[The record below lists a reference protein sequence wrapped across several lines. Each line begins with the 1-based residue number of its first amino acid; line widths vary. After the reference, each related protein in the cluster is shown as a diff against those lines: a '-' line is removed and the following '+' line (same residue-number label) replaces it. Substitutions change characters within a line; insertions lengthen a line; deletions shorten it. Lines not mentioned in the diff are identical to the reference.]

1 MNSKR
6 VTIAWLASILLLVV
20 FAGLSWLDL
29 ELTPEAGAQKFEISG
44 YQVFPIISALLLLQG
59 AALLSSVLI
68 PVAVGRAI
76 AGLMVP
82 IMLAH
87 GFYVV
92 VGLQSN
98 LQNAVAVQ
106 IIEITGV
113 AGIASQAEFV
123 EFAGDTYLWVGYLLS
138 VAVNLAVLLTKA
150 LSRAQL
156 SRTRPNRQEIIDE
169 LDLWETQ
176 K

>member
-6 VTIAWLASILLLVV
+6 ITVAWLVSILLLVV

-59 AALLSSVLI
+59 AALLSSVLT

-76 AGLMVP
+76 SVLMVP

-87 GFYVV
+87 AIFVV

-106 IIEITGV
+106 ISEITGV
-113 AGIASQAEFV
+113 AGIASQAQFV

-138 VAVNLAVLLTKA
+138 IVVNLAVLLTRAVSK
-150 LSRAQL
+150 AQL
-156 SRTRPNRQEIIDE
+156 SKTRQSREEIIDE

>member
-6 VTIAWLASILLLVV
+6 ITVAWLVSILLLVV

-59 AALLSSVLI
+59 AALLSSVLT

-76 AGLMVP
+76 SVLMVP

-87 GFYVV
+87 AIFVV

-106 IIEITGV
+106 ISEITGV
-113 AGIASQAEFV
+113 AGIASQAQFV

-138 VAVNLAVLLTKA
+138 IVVNLAVLLTKA
-150 LSRAQL
+150 VSKAQL
-156 SRTRPNRQEIIDE
+156 SKTRHNREEIIDE

>member
-6 VTIAWLASILLLVV
+6 ITVAWLVSILLLVV

-59 AALLSSVLI
+59 AALLSSVLT

-76 AGLMVP
+76 SVLMVP

-87 GFYVV
+87 AIFVV

-106 IIEITGV
+106 ISEITGV

-123 EFAGDTYLWVGYLLS
+123 EFAGDTFLWVGYLLS
-138 VAVNLAVLLTKA
+138 IVVNLAVLLTRAVSK
-150 LSRAQL
+150 AQL
-156 SRTRPNRQEIIDE
+156 SKTRQSREEIIDE

>member
-6 VTIAWLASILLLVV
+6 ITVAWLVSILLLVV

-59 AALLSSVLI
+59 AALLSSVLT

-76 AGLMVP
+76 SVLMVP

-87 GFYVV
+87 AIFVV

-106 IIEITGV
+106 ISEITGV
-113 AGIASQAEFV
+113 AGIASQAQFV

-138 VAVNLAVLLTKA
+138 IVVNLAVLLTKA
-150 LSRAQL
+150 VSKAQ
-156 SRTRPNRQEIIDE
+156 SSKTRHNREEIIDE

>member
-6 VTIAWLASILLLVV
+6 ITVAWLVSILLLVV

-59 AALLSSVLI
+59 AALLSSVLT

-76 AGLMVP
+76 SVLMVP

-87 GFYVV
+87 AIFVV

-106 IIEITGV
+106 ISEITGV
-113 AGIASQAEFV
+113 AGIASQAQFV

-138 VAVNLAVLLTKA
+138 IVVNLAVLLTKA
-150 LSRAQL
+150 VSKAQW
-156 SRTRPNRQEIIDE
+156 SKTRPNRDEIMDE

>member
-6 VTIAWLASILLLVV
+6 ITVAWLVSILLLVV

-59 AALLSSVLI
+59 AALLSSVLT

-76 AGLMVP
+76 SVLMVP

-87 GFYVV
+87 AIFVV

-106 IIEITGV
+106 ISEITGV
-113 AGIASQAEFV
+113 AGIASQAQFV

-138 VAVNLAVLLTKA
+138 IVVNLAVLLTKA
-150 LSRAQL
+150 VSKAQL
-156 SRTRPNRQEIIDE
+156 SKTRPNRQEDIDE

>member
-6 VTIAWLASILLLVV
+6 ITVAWLVSILLLVV

-59 AALLSSVLI
+59 AALLSSVLT

-76 AGLMVP
+76 SVLMVP

-87 GFYVV
+87 AIFVV

-106 IIEITGV
+106 ISEITGV
-113 AGIASQAEFV
+113 AGIASQAQFV

-138 VAVNLAVLLTKA
+138 IVVNLAVLLTKA
-150 LSRAQL
+150 VSKAQL
-156 SRTRPNRQEIIDE
+156 SKTRQSREEIIDE

>member
-6 VTIAWLASILLLVV
+6 ITIAWLVSILLLVV

-59 AALLSSVLI
+59 AALLSSVLT

-76 AGLMVP
+76 SGLLVP

-87 GFYVV
+87 AIFVV

-98 LQNAVAVQ
+98 LQNAVAVL
-106 IIEITGV
+106 ISKITGV
-113 AGIASQAEFV
+113 EGIASQTQFV

-138 VAVNLAVLLTKA
+138 IAVNLAVLLAKA
-150 LSRAQL
+150 VSKVQL
-156 SRTRPNRQEIIDE
+156 SKTRPNRQETSDE

>member
-6 VTIAWLASILLLVV
+6 ITVAWLVSILLLVV

-59 AALLSSVLI
+59 AALLSSVLT

-76 AGLMVP
+76 SVLMVP

-87 GFYVV
+87 AIFVV

-106 IIEITGV
+106 ISEITGV
-113 AGIASQAEFV
+113 AGIASQAQFV

-138 VAVNLAVLLTKA
+138 IVLNLAVLLTKA
-150 LSRAQL
+150 VSKAQL
-156 SRTRPNRQEIIDE
+156 SKTRQSREEIIDE

>member
-1 MNSKR
+1 MSSKR
-6 VTIAWLASILLLVV
+6 ITVAWLISILLLVV

-59 AALLSSVLI
+59 AALLSSVLT

-92 VGLQSN
+92 VGLQLN

-106 IIEITGV
+106 ISEITGV
-113 AGIASQAEFV
+113 EGIASQAEFV

-138 VAVNLAVLLTKA
+138 IVVNLAVLLTKA
-150 LSRAQL
+150 VSKAQL
-156 SRTRPNRQEIIDE
+156 SKARPNRDEITDE

>member
-6 VTIAWLASILLLVV
+6 ITVAWLVSILLLVV

-59 AALLSSVLI
+59 AALLSSVLT

-76 AGLMVP
+76 SGLMVP

-87 GFYVV
+87 AIFVV

-98 LQNAVAVQ
+98 LQNAVAVL
-106 IIEITGV
+106 ISEITGV
-113 AGIASQAEFV
+113 EGIASQAQFV

-138 VAVNLAVLLTKA
+138 IVVNLAVLLTKA
-150 LSRAQL
+150 VSKAQM
-156 SRTRPNRQEIIDE
+156 SKTRHNREEIIDE

>member
-1 MNSKR
+1 MSSKR
-6 VTIAWLASILLLVV
+6 ITIAWFMSILLLVV

-59 AALLSSVLI
+59 AALLSSALS

-76 AGLMVP
+76 AGLVVP

-98 LQNAVAVQ
+98 LQNAVAMQ
-106 IIEITGV
+106 ISEITGV

-138 VAVNLAVLLTKA
+138 IAVNLTVLLAKA
-150 LSRAQL
+150 VSKAQL
-156 SRTRPNRQEIIDE
+156 SKTRQNREENIDE

>member
-6 VTIAWLASILLLVV
+6 ITIAWLVSILLLVV
-20 FAGLSWLDL
+20 FAGFSWLEL

-59 AALLSSVLI
+59 AALLSSVLT

-76 AGLMVP
+76 SGLLVP

-87 GFYVV
+87 AIFVV

-98 LQNAVAVQ
+98 LQNAVAVL
-106 IIEITGV
+106 ISEITGV
-113 AGIASQAEFV
+113 EGIASQAQFV

-138 VAVNLAVLLTKA
+138 IAVNLAVLLTKA
-150 LSRAQL
+150 VSKAQL
-156 SRTRPNRQEIIDE
+156 SKTRPNRQETSDE

>member
-6 VTIAWLASILLLVV
+6 TTVAWLVSILLLVV

-59 AALLSSVLI
+59 AALLSSVLT

-76 AGLMVP
+76 SGLMVP

-87 GFYVV
+87 AIFVV

-106 IIEITGV
+106 ISEITGV
-113 AGIASQAEFV
+113 AGIASQAQFV

-138 VAVNLAVLLTKA
+138 IVVNLAVLLTKA
-150 LSRAQL
+150 VSKAQL
-156 SRTRPNRQEIIDE
+156 SKTRQSREEIIDE

>member
-6 VTIAWLASILLLVV
+6 ITVAWLVSILLLVV

-59 AALLSSVLI
+59 AALLSSVLT

-76 AGLMVP
+76 SGLMVP

-87 GFYVV
+87 AIFVV

-98 LQNAVAVQ
+98 LQNAVAVL
-106 IIEITGV
+106 ISEITGV
-113 AGIASQAEFV
+113 EGIASQAQFV

-138 VAVNLAVLLTKA
+138 IVVNLAVLLTKA
-150 LSRAQL
+150 VSKAQL
-156 SRTRPNRQEIIDE
+156 SKTRHNREEIIDE
-169 LDLWETQ
+169 LDLWEAQ

>member
-1 MNSKR
+1 MNSR
-6 VTIAWLASILLLVV
+6 RITVAWLVSILLLVV

-59 AALLSSVLI
+59 AALLSSVLT

-76 AGLMVP
+76 SVLMVP

-87 GFYVV
+87 AIFVV

-106 IIEITGV
+106 ISEITGV
-113 AGIASQAEFV
+113 AGIASQAQFV

-138 VAVNLAVLLTKA
+138 IVVNLAVLLTKA
-150 LSRAQL
+150 VSKAQL
-156 SRTRPNRQEIIDE
+156 SKTRQSREEIIDE
-169 LDLWETQ
+169 LDLWEIQ

>member
-6 VTIAWLASILLLVV
+6 ITVAWLVSILLLVV

-59 AALLSSVLI
+59 AALLSSVLT

-76 AGLMVP
+76 SGLMVP

-87 GFYVV
+87 AFFVV

-106 IIEITGV
+106 ISEITGV
-113 AGIASQAEFV
+113 AGIASQAQFV

-138 VAVNLAVLLTKA
+138 IVVNLAVLLTKA
-150 LSRAQL
+150 VSKAQL
-156 SRTRPNRQEIIDE
+156 SKTRHNREEIIDE

>member
-1 MNSKR
+1 MSSKR
-6 VTIAWLASILLLVV
+6 VIIAWLVSILLLVV

-59 AALLSSVLI
+59 AALLSSVLT

-76 AGLMVP
+76 VGLMVS

-92 VGLQSN
+92 VGLQLN

-106 IIEITGV
+106 ISEITGV
-113 AGIASQAEFV
+113 EGIASQAEFV

-138 VAVNLAVLLTKA
+138 IVVNLAVLLTKA
-150 LSRAQL
+150 VSKAQL
-156 SRTRPNRQEIIDE
+156 SKARPNRDEITDE

>member
-1 MNSKR
+1 MNSR
-6 VTIAWLASILLLVV
+6 RITVAWLVSILLLVV

-59 AALLSSVLI
+59 AALLSSVLT

-76 AGLMVP
+76 SVLMVP

-87 GFYVV
+87 AIFVV

-106 IIEITGV
+106 ISEITGV
-113 AGIASQAEFV
+113 AGIASQAQFV

-138 VAVNLAVLLTKA
+138 IVVNLAVLLTKA
-150 LSRAQL
+150 VSKAQL
-156 SRTRPNRQEIIDE
+156 SKTRQSREEIIDE

>member
-1 MNSKR
+1 MSSKR
-6 VTIAWLASILLLVV
+6 ITIAWLVSILLLVV

-59 AALLSSVLI
+59 VALLSSVLT

-87 GFYVV
+87 AIFVV

-106 IIEITGV
+106 ISEITGV
-113 AGIASQAEFV
+113 AGIASQAQFV

>member
-1 MNSKR
+1 MSSKR
-6 VTIAWLASILLLVV
+6 VTIAWLVSILLLVV

-59 AALLSSVLI
+59 AALLSSVLT

-76 AGLMVP
+76 SGLLVP

-87 GFYVV
+87 AIIVV

-98 LQNAVAVQ
+98 LQNAVAVL
-106 IIEITGV
+106 ISEITGV
-113 AGIASQAEFV
+113 EGIASQAQFV

-138 VAVNLAVLLTKA
+138 IAVNLAVLLTKA
-150 LSRAQL
+150 VSKAQL
-156 SRTRPNRQEIIDE
+156 SKTRPNRQATSDE

>member
-6 VTIAWLASILLLVV
+6 ITVAWLVSILLLVV

-29 ELTPEAGAQKFEISG
+29 ELTPESGAQKFEISG

-59 AALLSSVLI
+59 AALLSSVLT

-76 AGLMVP
+76 SGLMVP

-87 GFYVV
+87 AIFVV

-106 IIEITGV
+106 ISEITGV
-113 AGIASQAEFV
+113 AGIASQAQFV

-138 VAVNLAVLLTKA
+138 IVVNLAVLLTKA
-150 LSRAQL
+150 VSKAQM
-156 SRTRPNRQEIIDE
+156 SKTRHNREEIIDE

>member
-6 VTIAWLASILLLVV
+6 ITVAWLVSILLLVV

-59 AALLSSVLI
+59 AALLSSVLT

-76 AGLMVP
+76 SGLMAP

-87 GFYVV
+87 AIFVV

-106 IIEITGV
+106 ISEITGV
-113 AGIASQAEFV
+113 AGIASQAQFV

-138 VAVNLAVLLTKA
+138 IVVNLAVLLTKA

>member
-6 VTIAWLASILLLVV
+6 ITIAWLVSILLLVV
-20 FAGLSWLDL
+20 FAGFSWLEL

-59 AALLSSVLI
+59 AALLSSVLT

-76 AGLMVP
+76 SGLLVP

-87 GFYVV
+87 AIFVV

-98 LQNAVAVQ
+98 LQNAVAVL
-106 IIEITGV
+106 ISEITGV
-113 AGIASQAEFV
+113 EGIASQAQFV

-138 VAVNLAVLLTKA
+138 IAVNLAVLLTKA
-150 LSRAQL
+150 VSKAQF
-156 SRTRPNRQEIIDE
+156 SKTRPNRQETSDE

>member
-6 VTIAWLASILLLVV
+6 VTIAWLTSILLLVV
-20 FAGLSWLDL
+20 FAGLSWLEL
-29 ELTPEAGAQKFEISG
+29 ELTPEAGAQTFAISG

-59 AALLSSVLI
+59 AALLSSVLT

-76 AGLMVP
+76 AGLMAP

-92 VGLQSN
+92 VGLQLN

-106 IIEITGV
+106 ISEITGV

-138 VAVNLAVLLTKA
+138 IVVNLAVLLTKA
-150 LSRAQL
+150 VSKAQL
-156 SRTRPNRQEIIDE
+156 SKTRPNREEIIEE

>member
-6 VTIAWLASILLLVV
+6 VTIAWLVSILLLVV

-29 ELTPEAGAQKFEISG
+29 GLTPEAGAQKFEISG

-59 AALLSSVLI
+59 AALLSSVLT

-76 AGLMVP
+76 SVLMVP

-87 GFYVV
+87 AIFVV

-106 IIEITGV
+106 ISEITGV
-113 AGIASQAEFV
+113 AGIASQAQFV

-138 VAVNLAVLLTKA
+138 IVVNLAVLLTKA
-150 LSRAQL
+150 VSKAQL
-156 SRTRPNRQEIIDE
+156 SKTRQSREEIIDE

>member
-6 VTIAWLASILLLVV
+6 ITVAWLVSILLLVV

-59 AALLSSVLI
+59 AALLSSVLT

-76 AGLMVP
+76 SGLMVP

-87 GFYVV
+87 AIFVV

-106 IIEITGV
+106 ISEITGV
-113 AGIASQAEFV
+113 AGIASQAQFV

-138 VAVNLAVLLTKA
+138 IVVNLAVLLTKA
-150 LSRAQL
+150 VSKAQL
-156 SRTRPNRQEIIDE
+156 SKTRQSREEIIDE

>member
-1 MNSKR
+1 MNSR
-6 VTIAWLASILLLVV
+6 RITVAWLVSILLLVV

-59 AALLSSVLI
+59 AALLSSVLT

-76 AGLMVP
+76 SVLMVP

-87 GFYVV
+87 AIFVV

-106 IIEITGV
+106 ISEITGV
-113 AGIASQAEFV
+113 AGIASQAQFV

-138 VAVNLAVLLTKA
+138 IVVNLAVLLTKA
-150 LSRAQL
+150 VSKAQL
-156 SRTRPNRQEIIDE
+156 SKTRQTREEIIDE

>member
-6 VTIAWLASILLLVV
+6 ITVAWLVSILLLVV

-59 AALLSSVLI
+59 AALLSSVLT

-76 AGLMVP
+76 SVLMVP

-87 GFYVV
+87 AIFVV

-106 IIEITGV
+106 ISEITGV
-113 AGIASQAEFV
+113 AGIASQAQFV

-138 VAVNLAVLLTKA
+138 IVVNLAVLLTKA
-150 LSRAQL
+150 VSKAQL
-156 SRTRPNRQEIIDE
+156 SKTRQTREEIIDE

>member
-6 VTIAWLASILLLVV
+6 ITVAWLVSILLLVV

-59 AALLSSVLI
+59 AALLSSVLT

-76 AGLMVP
+76 SVLMVP

-87 GFYVV
+87 AIFVV

-106 IIEITGV
+106 ISEITGV
-113 AGIASQAEFV
+113 AGIASQAQFV

-138 VAVNLAVLLTKA
+138 IAVNLAVLLTKA
-150 LSRAQL
+150 VSKAQM
-156 SRTRPNRQEIIDE
+156 SKTRHNREEIIDE

>member
-6 VTIAWLASILLLVV
+6 ITVAWLVSILLLVV

-59 AALLSSVLI
+59 AALLSSVLT

-76 AGLMVP
+76 SVLMVP

-87 GFYVV
+87 AIFVV

-106 IIEITGV
+106 ISEITGV
-113 AGIASQAEFV
+113 AGIASQAQFV

-138 VAVNLAVLLTKA
+138 IVVNLAVLLTKA
-150 LSRAQL
+150 VSKAQM
-156 SRTRPNRQEIIDE
+156 SKTRHNREEIIDE

>member
-6 VTIAWLASILLLVV
+6 ITVAWLVSILLLVV

-59 AALLSSVLI
+59 AALLSSVLT

-76 AGLMVP
+76 SGLMVP

-87 GFYVV
+87 AIFVV

-106 IIEITGV
+106 ISEITGV
-113 AGIASQAEFV
+113 AGIASQAQFV

-138 VAVNLAVLLTKA
+138 IVVNLAVLLTKA
-150 LSRAQL
+150 VSKAQM
-156 SRTRPNRQEIIDE
+156 SKTRHNREEIIDE

>member
-1 MNSKR
+1 MSSKR
-6 VTIAWLASILLLVV
+6 ITIAWLASILLLVV

-29 ELTPEAGAQKFEISG
+29 ELAPEAGAQKFVISG

-59 AALLSSVLI
+59 AALLSSVLTPI
-68 PVAVGRAI
+68 AVGRAI

-92 VGLQSN
+92 LGLQSN
-98 LQNAVAVQ
+98 LQNAVALQ
-106 IIEITGV
+106 ITKITGV
-113 AGIASQAEFV
+113 EGIASQAQFV

-138 VAVNLAVLLTKA
+138 IAVNLAVLLTKVI
-150 LSRAQL
+150 SKAQL
-156 SRTRPNRQEIIDE
+156 SKTRHNREEIIDD